1 MGNREKAVFLDRDG
15 TINVEKHYLYRQEDF
30 EFLPGVPEGLRLLQR
45 AGFRLIVVTNQSGI
59 GRGYYSEADF
69 LKLTDWMVE
78 TLASQ
83 YIIISRVYYC
93 PHLPEAEIIRY
104 RKVCSCR
111 KPALGMF
118 RQAVRDFE
126 IDLSASYAVGDRL
139 RDCSICL
146 ETDCKGYLIG
156 QSEEQDIVERVK
168 AGEYNRVSYKENL
181 YECALDI
188 CMNSSRISGG
198 EKVKRETGSIYLE

>member
-1 MGNREKAVFLDRDG
+1 MEKAVFLDRDG

-30 EFLPGVPEGLRLLQR
+30 EFLPGALEGLKLLQE

-78 TLASQ
+78 ALASQ
-83 YIIISRVYYC
+83 NIKISGVYYC
-93 PHLPEAEIIRY
+93 PHLPEAEDIRY

-111 KPALGMF
+111 KPNLGMF
-118 RQAVRDFE
+118 WQAVTDFD
-126 IDLSASYAVGDRL
+126 IDVSASYAVGDRM

-168 AGEYNRVSYKENL
+168 AGEYSGISYKENL

-188 CMNSSRISGG
+188 RMNTPQIS
-198 EKVKRETGSIYLE
+198 IL